1 MEYDENDYI
10 VYYLNWNILEVKSSS
25 IYNYTG
31 MTSVK
36 CQSECPDWS
45 VGKSVPSLTGVAQ

>member
-25 IYNYTG
+25 NYNYTG
-31 MTSVK
+31 MTNVK
-36 CQSECPDWS
+36 
-45 VGKSVPSLTGVAQ
+45 